1 MQITTLVW
9 TTITWFV
16 ILVLLCAELKS
27 YTKEYVWYVRFTVIY
42 ALVAQ
47 TTMFNYVLT
56 LRDYYDSIV
65 LQVVVSHYGAQAL
78 FTLFYVLYLPKLEQ
92 VEYTPVSVQD
102 VTLAPADY
110 EPLAGGETVCPEFK
124 CNVIAR
130 LLFNWM
136 TPLMQVGYKRPITD
150 PDVWQLD
157 ESDKTEELYSTFQ
170 RYAKISTISVCR
182 CFFFLVCVFLIVLLL
197 SSGAGKMNVTSRSH
211 GCCEL

>member
-1 MQITTLVW
+1 MQITNLVW
-9 TTITWFV
+9 TTITWIV
-16 ILVLLCAELKS
+16 ILFLLCAELKS
-27 YTKEYVWYVRFTVIY
+27 YTKDYVWYVRFTAIY

-47 TTMFNYVLT
+47 TTMFSYVLT

-65 LQVVVSHYGAQAL
+65 LQVVISHYTSQAL
-78 FTLFYVLYLPKLEQ
+78 FSLFYLLYLPKLEP

-110 EPLAGGETVCPEFK
+110 EPLAGEENVCPEFQV
-124 CNVIAR
+124 NIIAR

-136 TPLMQVGYKRPITD
+136 TPIMQVGFKRPITN

-170 RYAKISTISVCR
+170 RY
-182 CFFFLVCVFLIVLLL
+182 L
-197 SSGAGKMNVTSRSH
+197 NVKLHHCKKLYEFS
-211 GCCEL
+211 